1 MMRTLRLCLVFAALL
16 LLAPITASAD
26 SVAFLPYVQT
36 SAIARARGP
45 IVWATCLHVVDGDTI
60 DVQLDGCPLEYVRV
74 RLVGMDTPERGECY
88 WYEARDRVRE
98 LEGQRVGLERDT
110 KEWDSFGRLLRHV
123 YGEDGRWLNGDLVA
137 GGFARVMTV
146 GDDDTYSERLQALE
160 DDARAGS
167 MGGWDACG
175 W

>member
-1 MMRTLRLCLVFAALL
+1 MWTLRLYVAYAALL
-16 LLAPITASAD
+16 LLAPVAASAD
-26 SVAFLPYVQT
+26 GVAFLPLVRT
-36 SAIARARGP
+36 SAVAKARGP
-45 IVWATCLHVVDGDTI
+45 IVWGTCLHVVDGDTI

-98 LEGQRVGLERDT
+98 LEGQRLALERDT
-110 KEWDSFGRLLRHV
+110 TEWDSFGRLLRHV
-123 YGEDGRWLNGDLVA
+123 YASDGRWLNGDLVA

-146 GDDDTYSERLQALE
+146 GDDDTYSERLQTLE
-160 DDARAGS
+160 NAARAS
-167 MGGWDACG
+167 NVGGWGACG